1 MPQLEAFAPAC
12 FRNVSH
18 IRFVGLRGKKST
30 AVPDLSQL
38 RLCFAAC
45 HAIAACMDKLRIT
58 GGTELHGSLAISG
71 AKNSALKLMAA
82 SLLTAHPVTLTN
94 MPNLAD
100 TRFLSQLL
108 SVLGVEVYWPTGTN
122 ECRLNAETL
131 SSTIAPYDQVRKMR
145 ASFNVL
151 GPMLAR
157 YGHATVSLPGGCAIG
172 ARPVDLHLK
181 ALSAMGADLL
191 VEGGY
196 VKAAAIHGLKGARI
210 VFPFVS
216 VGATEHAMLAATLAK
231 GTTTLENAAQEPEIA
246 DLAACLNKMGADVS
260 GAGTSTITINGVD
273 SLSGAQH
280 AVMPDR
286 IEAGTFAMAAAAAG
300 GDVTLQGVPVAS
312 LLALNDALSEAGVD
326 VDADMAA
333 STLRIRRGKTA
344 LRAVNINTQPYP
356 GFPTD
361 LQAQFMAL
369 MALAEGTSIIRE
381 TIFEN
386 RFMHAPELSRLGADI
401 AVRGQEAVINGVS
414 QLYGAEV
421 MATDLRA
428 SVSLVIAGLAAS
440 GVTDVNRIYH
450 LDRGFERLEEKLTAC
465 GANIVRLDGAEG

>member
-1 MPQLEAFAPAC
+1 M
-12 FRNVSH
+12 
-18 IRFVGLRGKKST
+18 
-30 AVPDLSQL
+30 
-38 RLCFAAC
+38 
-45 HAIAACMDKLRIT
+45 IT
-58 GGTELHGSLAISG
+58 GGWRLDGQIAISG

-82 SLLTAHPVTLTN
+82 SLLTAEPLTLTN

-108 SVLGVEVYWPTGTN
+108 ASLGVEVYWPKGDS
-122 ECRLNAETL
+122 ECRMNAAELT
-131 SSTIAPYDQVRKMR
+131 STIAPYEQVRKMR

-181 ALSAMGADLL
+181 ALEAMGADLL

-196 VKAAAIHGLKGARI
+196 VKAAAIHGLKGATV

-231 GTTTLENAAQEPEIA
+231 GETVLENAAREPEIA
-246 DLAACLNKMGADVS
+246 DLAECLNKMGAKVS
-260 GAGTSTITINGVD
+260 GAGTDTIRITGVERLNGTT
-273 SLSGAQH
+273 H
-280 AVMPDR
+280 AVMADR
-286 IEAGTFAMAAAAAG
+286 IEAGTYAMAAAAAG
-300 GDVTLQGVPVAS
+300 GDVTLTGAPVE
-312 LLALNDALSEAGVD
+312 ALSALIQALRESGVEVDGDAG
-326 VDADMAA
+326 AA
-333 STLRIRRGKTA
+333 TLRIQRNGAA
-344 LRAVNINTQPYP
+344 LKAVNVNTQPHP

-369 MALAEGTSIIRE
+369 MSLADGTSIIRE
-381 TIFEN
+381 NIFEN

-401 AVRGQEAVINGVS
+401 QVRGKEAVVQGVET
-414 QLYGAEV
+414 LRGAPV

-428 SVSLVIAGLAAS
+428 SVSLVIAGLAAE
-440 GVTDVNRIYH
+440 GTTEVNRIYH
-450 LDRGFERLEEKLTAC
+450 LDRGFERLEEKLTGC
-465 GANIVRLDGAEG
+465 GADIRRVSDSEG